1 MELVGSVVKKNI
13 DEFCLCQFYV
23 NENNVMNTKYINPIK
38 KINLHLHTSVSDG
51 ALAPRALIERSRA
64 IGLDLISITDHDT
77 TDAYRLIGEADLGL
91 RLLPGIEI
99 SSQHEGNDVHI
110 LAYGYDIDAPGLNE
124 LTEMYLIGRR
134 DRAVKMLDKLSKL
147 GMDIALDEV
156 VAVAGSRELIVRPHI
171 AQVMVAKGYC
181 ATKNEAFEK
190 FIGNFKPAYYP
201 KPEVSVEDS
210 LKVIHDAGAW
220 AVIAHPGKLT
230 DPSYLDLFIEMG
242 IDGIEVWHPDHSSAQ
257 VRDFNAKALKNNLLM
272 TAGSDFHGE
281 QDRHNLMDIVPASA
295 EVIDSVNFMWSEYSC
310 RKL

>member
-13 DEFCLCQFYV
+13 DEFCLYQFYV

-156 VAVAGSRELIVRPHI
+156 VAVAGSRELIVR
-171 AQVMVAKGYC
+171 
-181 ATKNEAFEK
+181 
-190 FIGNFKPAYYP
+190 
-201 KPEVSVEDS
+201 
-210 LKVIHDAGAW
+210 
-220 AVIAHPGKLT
+220 LT
-230 DPSYLDLFIEMG
+230 
-242 IDGIEVWHPDHSSAQ
+242 
-257 VRDFNAKALKNNLLM
+257 
-272 TAGSDFHGE
+272 
-281 QDRHNLMDIVPASA
+281 
-295 EVIDSVNFMWSEYSC
+295 
-310 RKL
+310 

>member
-1 MELVGSVVKKNI
+1 
-13 DEFCLCQFYV
+13 
-23 NENNVMNTKYINPIK
+23 MNANYINSIK
-38 KINLHLHTSVSDG
+38 KINLHLHTNVSDG
-51 ALAPRALIERSRA
+51 ALTPRALIERSRA

-77 TDAYRLIGEADLGL
+77 TDAYRLLGEAGPGL

-134 DRAVKMLDKLSKL
+134 DRAVKMLDKLSEF
-147 GMDIALDEV
+147 GIDIALDEV

-171 AQVMVAKGYC
+171 AQVMVSKGYC

-190 FIGNFKPAYYP
+190 YIGNFKPAYYP
-201 KPEVSVEDS
+201 KPEVSVETALD
-210 LKVIHDAGAW
+210 VIHASGAW

-257 VRDFNAKALKNNLLM
+257 ARDFSAKALKHQLLM

-295 EVIDSVNFMWSEYSC
+295 EVLAAVNFMWSEYSC
-310 RKL
+310 RAR